1 MDLFLPGVKGTMNLL
16 LDPNV
21 AYLILVVGFVLGV
34 LALFTPGTGILEIGA
49 LFAIFLAGYAV
60 YSLPINLWALIL
72 LVVGVIPFLVALRKS
87 KQWLFLIPA
96 ILSIVIGSIFLFR
109 LENGAPAINPALAIV
124 TSIVAIG
131 LLWLIGR
138 KGIDA
143 LLMAPSQDLSK
154 LVGLVGEAR
163 TDVKMEG
170 TVYVSGEEW
179 TARSEHLI
187 RQGSRVR
194 VTGREG
200 LVLLVEKAD

>member
-1 MDLFLPGVKGTMNLL
+1 MKGKMNLL

-21 AYLILVVGFVLGV
+21 AYVILVVGFVLGV

-72 LVVGVIPFLVALRKS
+72 LVVGVIPFLIALRKS
-87 KQWLFLIPA
+87 RQWLYLIPT
-96 ILSIVIGSIFLFR
+96 ILSIVIGSVFLFR
-109 LENGAPAINPALAIV
+109 LENGAPAINPGVATV
-124 TSIVAIG
+124 TSIAAVG

-143 LLMAPSQDLSK
+143 LQLSPSQDLSK

-163 TDVKMEG
+163 SDIRMEG
-170 TVYVSGEEW
+170 TVYVGGEEW
-179 TARSEHLI
+179 TARSEQLI
-187 RQGSRVR
+187 RKGAAVR
-194 VTGREG
+194 VVGREG
-200 LVLLVEKAD
+200 LVLLVEKAG

>member
-1 MDLFLPGVKGTMNLL
+1 MNLL

-21 AYLILVVGFVLGV
+21 AYVILVVGFVLGV

-72 LVVGVIPFLVALRKS
+72 LVVGVIPFLIALRKS

-96 ILSIVIGSIFLFR
+96 ILSIIVGSVFLFR
-109 LENGAPAINPALAIV
+109 LDSGAPAINPGVAAV
-124 TSIVAIG
+124 TSIAAVG

-143 LLMAPSQDLSK
+143 LKMTPSQDLSR
-154 LVGLVGEAR
+154 LVGQVGEAR
-163 TDVKMEG
+163 SDIRMEG
-170 TVYVSGEEW
+170 TVYLSGEEW
-179 TARSEHLI
+179 TARSERLI
-187 RQGSRVR
+187 KKGTPVR
-194 VTGREG
+194 VLGREG
-200 LVLLVEKAD
+200 LVLLVERADERL